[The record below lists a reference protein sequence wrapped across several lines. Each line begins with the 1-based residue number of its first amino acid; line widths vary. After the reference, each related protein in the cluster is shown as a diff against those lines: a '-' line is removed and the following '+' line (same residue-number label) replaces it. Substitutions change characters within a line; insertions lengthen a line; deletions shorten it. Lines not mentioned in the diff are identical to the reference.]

1 MAFSKVRFFC
11 QSYDSIPTPMHPVIG
26 SGMSDQSFSVRQKK
40 QLQSLLTRK
49 NKFDIILVGLVFW
62 QKETNNCPTF
72 TICLVWNNLFCF
84 LLFASLCIISTGRL
98 DRVGARMGG
107 RFMQKAAKRQQ
118 CKNCNLLGRVKSC
131 YTPSCTSSLKK
142 SDTSIQLPKSSRVG
156 CGCNFPRWQIWS
168 RGGMSLPSQSND
180 SLKLTYIWCP
190 ANNEEQ
196 KKGTVGKSDP
206 PCLRWKESLQSFIE
220 YNLQCCPPIAIHPK
234 MSNICS
240 GAKIKIEHFKKQY
253 IESSCYNRYLVLTK
267 TSGQNKTSS
276 NHTVG
281 ILHSEACILLFL
293 CKNHNRKQQKL
304 HANELMR
311 EKGAGDDWE
320 EELYKESE
328 MQLYI
333 PVDTHTAILKAR
345 LV

>member
-1 MAFSKVRFFC
+1 MAFSKVRFFVTAMTQYPPPCILLLVQAC
-11 QSYDSIPTPMHPVIG
+11 QISH
-26 SGMSDQSFSVRQKK
+26 SVWGKKK

-196 KKGTVGKSDP
+196 KKGTVGESAP
-206 PCLRWKESLQSFIE
+206 PVYVEKNLYKASLNITCNVVHQLQSI
-220 YNLQCCPPIAIHPK
+220 
-234 MSNICS
+234 
-240 GAKIKIEHFKKQY
+240 
-253 IESSCYNRYLVLTK
+253 
-267 TSGQNKTSS
+267 
-276 NHTVG
+276 
-281 ILHSEACILLFL
+281 
-293 CKNHNRKQQKL
+293 QKCQIF
-304 HANELMR
+304 AVEPR
-311 EKGAGDDWE
+311 
-320 EELYKESE
+320 
-328 MQLYI
+328 
-333 PVDTHTAILKAR
+333 
-345 LV
+345 